1 MRDASVLLMPLVF
14 LIRSGEK
21 VEPLRLF
28 FRRQVVMDHCWESAA
43 HSACFQIRSHQDM
56 PTRSRCDKGAGLHAD
71 HGVLWRYRS
80 AACAW
85 PEPLKI
91 RLMDGA
97 LQEWTDRTWGLRR
110 KEKRCM
116 FVFRLSWIECLD
128 FEQLIIQQIFKGN
141 NEIWRFSAGTIVA
154 MVPKNIQAHIAATVC
169 TCSPCSPPVH
179 IPAGQPWWPER
190 SFLFIY
196 L

>member
-1 MRDASVLLMPLVF
+1 
-14 LIRSGEK
+14 
-21 VEPLRLF
+21 
-28 FRRQVVMDHCWESAA
+28 MDHCWESAA

-56 PTRSRCDKGAGLHAD
+56 PTHSCCDKGAGLHAD
-71 HGVLWRYRS
+71 HAVLWRYRS

-97 LQEWTDRTWGLRR
+97 LQRQEWTDRTWGMWR

-128 FEQLIIQQIFKGN
+128 FGQLIIQQILKGI
-141 NEIWRFSAGTIVA
+141 NEVWRFQRRDYCCYGSQEHTTTYSCHSVYLFTLFTTSPHSSRSAMMTWEVIF
-154 MVPKNIQAHIAATVC
+154 IIY
-169 TCSPCSPPVH
+169 
-179 IPAGQPWWPER
+179 
-190 SFLFIY
+190 LFIF
-196 L
+196 LRKQKITFVAPAWAI